1 LVVSS
6 WAGPLSGGVGLGVG
20 LGGATVDSVIGL
32 ERALLELEVGARV
45 DELLAR
51 RANFGLLVGG
61 KGELSMVT
69 RLKGP
74 ALCESRGASEFWAV
88 EKALWWSEELV
99 LWDYCSELFT
109 SPRPLLFGLC

>member
-1 LVVSS
+1 MRQDLASALVVSS
-6 WAGPLSGGVGLGVG
+6 WAGPLSGGVRLGVG

-61 KGELSMVT
+61 KGELLNGNQIE
-69 RLKGP
+69 R
-74 ALCESRGASEFWAV
+74 
-88 EKALWWSEELV
+88 
-99 LWDYCSELFT
+99 
-109 SPRPLLFGLC
+109 PRSVRVKRSFRILGC